1 MRKDAR
7 TTGLHVKAAKKK
19 KRYSVDSAPL
29 KGRRANL
36 TCF

>member
-7 TTGLHVKAAKKK
+7 TTGLHVKAAKK